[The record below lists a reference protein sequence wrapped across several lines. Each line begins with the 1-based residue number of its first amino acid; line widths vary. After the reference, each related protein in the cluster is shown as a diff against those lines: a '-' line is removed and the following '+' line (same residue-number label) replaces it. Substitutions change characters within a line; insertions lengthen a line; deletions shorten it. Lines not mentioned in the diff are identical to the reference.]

1 MKGSIMMNYESDI
14 KSADYLYMVCREHPL
29 LVISTDSG
37 IGKYHFSCIG
47 FKQNK
52 MLIEFN
58 LVMDNDYHDSKWISE
73 NIGKKY
79 YLTVPQFLN
88 AYKKYAIA

>member
-1 MKGSIMMNYESDI
+1 MNYEGDI
-14 KSADYLYMVCREHPL
+14 KSADYLYLVCREHPF
-29 LVISTDSG
+29 LVISTESG

-47 FKQNK
+47 FKENK

-58 LVMDNDYHDSKWISE
+58 LVMDNNYYDSQLISE

-79 YLTVPQFLN
+79 YLTVDQFLYV
-88 AYKKYAIA
+88 YKKYAIA